1 MKYYSIKTAILICF
15 TTSVCSAQSLF
26 DKLDKLSSKVNNAT
40 NSVERSS
47 NSANKAADTG
57 SKITSLFGKKNK
69 DTGAV
74 SSKTVITI
82 NNADLSKVKTINSSL
97 QKIQGVSSSE
107 MKYSAEK
114 STITVLFAGS
124 SDNLL
129 EKLQQSSSTPISDKN
144 IQSIESGKIILD
156 LSK

>member
-82 NNADLSKVKTINSSL
+82 NNADLSKVKAINSSL
-97 QKIQGVSSSE
+97 QKILGVSSSE